1 MIEVPAG
8 RVSTLGLGDFE
19 MEEHKITIKIV
30 IGEYEKILVNNV
42 IVKRVEDI
50 RIKVRQDLSV
60 KNVGEDEFKKLLKKS
75 EGMTNPVMSDPAAD
89 KMRV

>member
-60 KNVGEDEFKKLLKKS
+60 KNVGEDEFNKLLKKS
-75 EGMTNPVMSDPAAD
+75 EEMTNASMSDAIVD
-89 KMRV
+89 KKRE

>member
-19 MEEHKITIKIV
+19 MEKHKITIKIV

-60 KNVGEDEFKKLLKKS
+60 KNVGEDEFNKLLKKS
-75 EGMTNPVMSDPAAD
+75 EEMTNASMSDAIVD
-89 KMRV
+89 KKRE